1 MACEYVCFAWPRQSL
16 PCSTPPRPPG
26 ALCTRRPLASSCRRL
41 QRCDRPQWEASRA
54 VPSSIHYV
62 PQVPAAVKTMFAS
75 RHAGYPCSSEFAERV
90 RKAGSCGSVWHAQ
103 EKQDQNCHTPALS
116 VRTSGNDTAAF
127 LPAVQFQK
135 NLSKLFGKKKPWL
148 FLKKKPWLFRAKCRC
163 HHD

>member
-1 MACEYVCFAWPRQSL
+1 MACEYVCFAWHRQSL

-75 RHAGYPCSSEFAERV
+75 RHAGYPCSTEFTERV

-103 EKQDQNCHTPALS
+103 EKPDQNCHSPALS

-127 LPAVQFQK
+127 LPVSEKSVKIVREKKTLAIP
-135 NLSKLFGKKKPWL
+135 KKKTLAIQGQVPL
-148 FLKKKPWLFRAKCRC
+148 PS
-163 HHD
+163 